1 MAITSLM
8 GDVAM
13 TIKGKMPGQ
22 VNIDNKVF
30 QLHYR
35 LTTFLFLGFSILSTT
50 TSLIGH
56 PINCFCRDCEE
67 KGISKEVID
76 THCWITGTY
85 TLPNKSAVT
94 MRKIGFESHFY
105 GLGTQEPNE
114 YRKYHLYYQ
123 WVPFVLFIQGVL
135 FYLPHWMWEINEDGR
150 VHALVH
156 DMRLPNMDKDTLKK
170 KIGNLSMYVNET
182 LGSYDGYYLR
192 FLLCDFLN
200 IVNVFANMFLIDH
213 FINHEFLT
221 YGPRCARY
229 FQDPSKVDVSPL
241 TFTFPKLTKCEFQL
255 YGVSGTVQNLDALC
269 VLALNILN
277 EKVYLFLWFWLVIL
291 SCITCVVFFF
301 RTSLMFVKRFRVPLF
316 QRRAHT
322 LRSQDIKDV
331 VRNIKVGDFFFLSLL
346 AKNLDITAFRMFLA
360 HLARAMRKQ
369 GGLGPAARSAQGR
382 RLPTGGHTG
391 QSQHQEGHVARQ
403 SARDGEAA
411 PLAPKEPAGNS
422 TVSTAEIVAY
432 HLNDV

>member
-1 MAITSLM
+1 MSPCFFSESTS
-8 GDVAM
+8 V
-13 TIKGKMPGQ
+13 
-22 VNIDNKVF
+22 
-30 QLHYR
+30 
-35 LTTFLFLGFSILSTT
+35 TFTESSRPRAGIYSL
-50 TSLIGH
+50 SLISR
-56 PINCFCRDCEE
+56 CSLSD
-67 KGISKEVID
+67 
-76 THCWITGTY
+76 
-85 TLPNKSAVT
+85 
-94 MRKIGFESHFY
+94 FY
-105 GLGTQEPNE
+105 GLGTQEANE

-192 FLLCDFLN
+192 FLMCDFLN
-200 IVNVFANMFLIDH
+200 IINVFANMFLINR
-213 FINHEFLT
+213 FINDEFFT
-221 YGPRCARY
+221 YGPRCVQY
-229 FQDPSKVDVSPL
+229 FQNPKSVEVSPL

-255 YGVSGTVQNLDALC
+255 FGVSGTVQNLDAIC

-322 LRSQDIKDV
+322 LKSQDIKDV

-369 GGLGPAARSAQGR
+369 GGLGPAASRAHGQRLAAGQGQ
-382 RLPTGGHTG
+382 RLATG
-391 QSQHQEGHVARQ
+391 QAQPDGPRARQ
-403 SARDGEAA
+403 GAREEEAA
-411 PLAPKEPAGNS
+411 PLAPKEPVGNH
-422 TVSTAEIVAY
+422 TVSTAEIVAF